1 METIRLS
8 EVGVE
13 AAALRAAEVLRA
25 GGGVLYPTDT
35 LYGLGADALSDAA
48 VAKIKRIK
56 GRDEGKPIHA
66 IVEDLAAAE
75 AFAVIDASAKLLAKA
90 FWPGS
95 LTLILKKR
103 ENVETGISRGIRTFG
118 VRVPNNEFCLALA
131 HEFGGPYTGTSA
143 NRSGKVPE
151 RSLEK
156 VFTQLGSVVEAID
169 IVIDA
174 GELQAS
180 LPSTVVDTTSST
192 PVILR
197 EGTISASDIWNVVR
211 AEL

>member
-1 METIRLS
+1 METIRLL

-13 AAALRAAEVLRA
+13 AAALRAAEILR
-25 GGGVLYPTDT
+25 GGGVILYPTDT
-35 LYGLGADALSDAA
+35 LYGLGADALSDDA
-48 VAKIKRIK
+48 VAKVKRIK
-56 GRDEGKPIHA
+56 GRDQGKPIHA
-66 IVEDLAAAE
+66 ILEDVDAVREYADMNATAA
-75 AFAVIDASAKLLAKA
+75 LLAKA
-90 FWPGS
+90 FWPGA
-95 LTLILKKR
+95 LTLILNKKP
-103 ENVETGISRGIRTFG
+103 EINSGIARDIDTFG

-143 NRSGKVPE
+143 NRSGKGPE

>member
-1 METIRLS
+1 MEPR
-8 EVGVE
+8 
-13 AAALRAAEVLRA
+13 R
-25 GGGVLYPTDT
+25 
-35 LYGLGADALSDAA
+35 YG
-48 VAKIKRIK
+48 
-56 GRDEGKPIHA
+56 P
-66 IVEDLAAAE
+66 
-75 AFAVIDASAKLLAKA
+75 F
-90 FWPGS
+90 
-95 LTLILKKR
+95 
-103 ENVETGISRGIRTFG
+103 
-118 VRVPNNEFCLALA
+118 
-131 HEFGGPYTGTSA
+131 PYTPI
-143 NRSGKVPE
+143 NRRPKLKWPNDARVAVWVCPNIEVFALNEPVPLGSGKVPE

>member
-1 METIRLS
+1 METIRLL

-13 AAALRAAEVLRA
+13 PAALRAAAILRE
-25 GGGVLYPTDT
+25 GGVALYPTDT
-35 LYGLGADALSDAA
+35 LYGLGADALSDDA
-48 VAKIKRIK
+48 VAKVKRIK
-56 GRDEGKPIHA
+56 GRDQGKPIHA
-66 IVEDLAAAE
+66 ILEDVDAVREYADMNATAA
-75 AFAVIDASAKLLAKA
+75 LLAKA
-90 FWPGS
+90 FWPGA
-95 LTLILKKR
+95 LTLILNKKP
-103 ENVETGISRGIRTFG
+103 EINSGIARGIDTFG

-143 NRSGKVPE
+143 NRSGEVPE

-174 GELQAS
+174 GELHAS